1 MLAVPGAT
9 QARIANQLGPQPLP
23 SPTPSSPA
31 VTAPTDPNTLHGQ
44 PGPLHTQVQQNI
56 ATTLQ
61 QINEV
66 STQYNQRAQGKAA
79 IQHGMDDVRQRF
91 NEGYKD
97 DQFKNIGKTQQA
109 MQELQRLHASGR
121 ISDDQTAQ
129 RLGQITD
136 RFKTEFE
143 RVSAAQQDN
152 GEWGLMVKNVG
163 RGLTVVV
170 AGVGGTVAGTP
181 ALGGVAAVGAGM
193 GFDLLD
199 AALFT
204 GDPNSGFT
212 SKLQVNS
219 LGSVA
224 GLALRGEEVRTTD
237 VIQGGLG
244 TAGDFFTGRFAGQSM
259 NNINSLRTNPGSLR
273 LTGNAVTNGFNLMR
287 VNVTTTLQQTTV
299 NTVLQAGK
307 IEANAD
313 LNAQQKAEAHAQNG
327 RSIPGQLVSA
337 NVGNLLGGAINFR
350 DSRVLD
356 VFAQGTGDT
365 AINLAQASW
374 DKGFNGDGF
383 ALNPRETVQSIA
395 QGYMGQFLPSPD
407 NTLPRPAGTTDTPAA
422 NPFHAGDPYSTMAA
436 YGVTPTLSLA
446 QVAAAQ
452 RVGLVAMHSNPP
464 DGVNSS
470 GTPSVPPQ
478 RSATPPRLA
487 SDFTVASGQSFNT
500 FGQNINPL
508 LRDIGRDLIEGPLH
522 MPRFEVGG
530 SEQQQ
535 VVQVNLAL
543 QQAGINPSGQPQDVQ
558 QVITMAR
565 ALDVSA
571 VPLAQQLATR
581 TAQVRT
587 AMQDVNSRNP
597 HAVDGEHS
605 LWSLAQGS
613 DYLTHVLAQGT
624 FVPARLMPVEVEPG
638 RIHDVQLG
646 QRLAQTSVLTD
657 LDGVFAYG
665 SKGLDVRV
673 DQPNNAANHVFV
685 PLGDQPLPRGPLQ
698 LRVQPGAD
706 GRDTLQVRG
715 PKHRQTLE
723 LPITPGQKALLE
735 RGAIGD
741 ARYVEGASAG
751 VFPPESMAFLH
762 NVSLQNIRT
771 GGELTGGLLLPRVNP
786 VSMRTMGVTPF
797 NETGTLVTE
806 FARSLSPGQVTFQ
819 VSPQRGGPIQVT
831 HPQGLPT
838 LQGLDIYS
846 GGTALTRGGTTQFFA
861 LNPRQQQAMQTVA
874 AALPDIVDNL
884 SNEYRLSPQ
893 SRQAFADGV
902 WPHPDSPAIVIPDI
916 VRTELNR
923 RTQDSHPDKLLPNL
937 QADIDRQL
945 AGLVNSLGM
954 RSFVN
959 LHHTPTGRTSTSDD
973 AVIFART
980 PEQEAQARALAQ
992 ARGEAYKPEAITT
1005 DWNLAPHSQK
1015 GMAVL
1020 DSVVNRLQDQYG
1032 IDLKAQ
1038 LAAQGHPYS
1047 SIARQSLPQF
1057 LQFLHDTVRPM
1068 ITTPDGNNVDLGRV
1082 IVPVDTYRE
1091 SGNQLSGTDASM
1103 IQAAA
1108 ALYGPQNTH
1117 VVQVSSAGR
1126 QPSERQFFT
1135 LNKTDRGDVRVDTP
1149 SVDPQGPH
1157 ADLAPTMYVRSQDEL
1172 GQMMREAYNNQLPL
1186 SQAEIAA
1193 VRNRSSPTTW
1203 SEYMSRNVFSS
1214 IAEKLL
1220 SGANKVVV
1228 HAFSSQGG
1236 GHTQRSMDPILAA
1249 IDAGVITN
1257 KDVVLLAL
1265 PPHWETDAGN
1275 EAKRLQKYEADL
1287 KGRGVNVVTVQHDR
1301 AVLGFYFPEGPSDNW
1316 RILQNFANMDAR
1328 EPWQTRVPAFGSAGK
1343 PVRYAEA
1350 FDAAAI
1356 MQQAITAAGSKDKFV
1371 VFTDMDPYVAR
1382 GALYQGIPRE
1392 RIIDLSNHILLVDR
1406 PTDEQL
1412 NNAFLNFANVPHAGR
1427 TSAFELNAL
1436 INKLPG
1442 VNETIDRLGIKAGT
1456 SKAAVRQ
1463 QVIDWFM
1470 RDGNRLDL
1478 KSDLDIT
1485 MAGSILVHP
1494 DASPQSIDRVVV
1506 LYLNKYTNP
1515 LGQHIRDRLGNGDP
1529 NRSPDPNYAKTLF
1542 IVAGGSAFKQ
1552 ESGGNAL
1559 HAALLANADA
1569 FFSAGWG
1576 TTTEMHQLLL
1586 NGYQGKLVI
1595 APVESQNE
1603 QQTNVPLLRSALP
1616 NNLRPRVDSASNADD
1631 LKNKLDA
1638 LVRYQATTT
1647 SGLDGDMRSLFDTL
1661 RGERRVTDQTVNLLS
1676 GGTVLEGG
1684 NMPRGY
1690 NNRPTPLEQR
1700 LTAADIGI
1708 GQMTADET
1716 RLRDINTAQWRHPDN
1731 VASRRIVNAIVPAL
1745 DAACRGDTHF
1755 TVKMDRAYSAQPM
1768 TLRQLADALSNHDT
1782 ATRLL
1787 HANVQGPLARAMLTE
1802 VSNRLDE
1809 LANAGPAQLRQLAE
1823 SFKHDFANERFFLG
1837 Y

>member
-1 MLAVPGAT
+1 VLAVPGAT

-79 IQHGMDDVRQRF
+79 IQHGMDDVRQLF

-97 DQFKNIGKTQQA
+97 DQFKNIGKTQEA

-152 GEWGLMVKNVG
+152 AEWGLMVKNVG

-204 GDPNSGFT
+204 SDPNSGFT
-212 SKLQVNS
+212 PKLQVNS

-237 VIQGGLG
+237 VLQGGLG

-273 LTGNAVTNGFNLMR
+273 FTGNAVTNGFNLMR
-287 VNVTTTLQQTTV
+287 VNFATTLQQTTV

-313 LNAQQKAEAHAQNG
+313 LNAQQKSEAHEQNA

-337 NVGNLLGGAINFR
+337 NAGNFLGGTINFR

-383 ALNPRETVQSIA
+383 ALNSREMVQSIA

-407 NTLPRPAGTTDTPAA
+407 NTLQRPVGTADTPAA
-422 NPFHAGDPYSTMAA
+422 NPLHAGDPYSTMAA
-436 YGVTPTLSLA
+436 YGVTPTLSLE

-452 RVGLVAMHSNPP
+452 RVGLVAMYSNPP
-464 DGVNSS
+464 GGVSSS

-478 RSATPPRLA
+478 QSATPPRLA

-508 LRDIGRDLIEGPLH
+508 LRNIHRDLIEGPLH
-522 MPRFEVGG
+522 MPRFEAGG

-535 VVQVNLAL
+535 VAQVNVAL
-543 QQAGINPSGQPQDVQ
+543 RQAGINPSGQPQAAQ
-558 QVITMAR
+558 QIITMAR

-571 VPLAQQLATR
+571 VPLAQQLAGR
-581 TAQVRT
+581 TAQTRT
-587 AMQDVNSRNP
+587 AMQEVNSRNS
-597 HAVDGEHS
+597 HNVDGQHNV
-605 LWSLAQGS
+605 WSLAQGT

-624 FVPARLMPVEVEPG
+624 FVTARTMPVEVEPG
-638 RIHDVQLG
+638 QIYDVQLG

-657 LDGVFAYG
+657 LDGVLAYA

-673 DQPNNAANHVFV
+673 DQANNTANHVFV
-685 PLGDQPLPRGPLQ
+685 PLGDQPLPLGPLQ
-698 LRVQPGAD
+698 PRVQPGAD
-706 GRDTLQVRG
+706 GSHTLQVRD
-715 PKHRQTLE
+715 PEQQQTLE
-723 LPITPGQKALLE
+723 LPITPAQKALLE

-786 VSMRTMGVTPF
+786 ISMRTMGVTPF

-819 VSPQRGGPIQVT
+819 MSPQRGGPIQVT
-831 HPQGLPT
+831 RPQGVPT

-846 GGTALTRGGTTQFFA
+846 GGTAVTRGGTTQFFA

-874 AALPDIVDNL
+874 AALPDIVNNL
-884 SNEYRLSPQ
+884 SNEYRLSPP

-916 VRTELNR
+916 VRTELNQ

-945 AGLVNSLGM
+945 GGLINSLGM
-954 RSFVN
+954 RGFVN

-980 PEQEAQARALAQ
+980 PEQEAGARALAQ

-1068 ITTPDGNNVDLGRV
+1068 ITAPDGNNVDLGRV

-1108 ALYGPQNTH
+1108 ALYGRENTH
-1117 VVQVSSAGR
+1117 VVHVSSAGR

-1135 LNKTDRGDVRVDTP
+1135 FDLRNTGDVRVDTP
-1149 SVDPQGPH
+1149 SVDPLGPN

-1172 GQMMREAYNNQLPL
+1172 GQMMRDAYNNQLPL

-1193 VRNRSSPTTW
+1193 VRNRSWPATW
-1203 SEYMSRNVFSS
+1203 SEYMSRTVFTG
-1214 IAEKLL
+1214 AEQNLL
-1220 SGANKVVV
+1220 SGADKVYV

-1249 IDAGVITN
+1249 IDTGVITD

-1265 PPHWETDAGN
+1265 PPHWESDKGN
-1275 EAKRLQKYEADL
+1275 EADRLQKYEADL
-1287 KGRGVNVVTVQHDR
+1287 KKRGINFVTVQQDR
-1301 AVLGFYFPEGPSDNW
+1301 AVLGFYKPDGPSDNW
-1316 RILQNFANMDAR
+1316 RILQNFASMDAR
-1328 EPWQTRVPAFGSAGK
+1328 EPWQTRVPEYGSFDPKGGSK
-1343 PVRYAEA
+1343 QPVRYAVA

-1356 MQQAITAAGSKDKFV
+1356 MQQAVAAAGSKDKFV
-1371 VFTDMDPYVAR
+1371 VFTDMDPYIAR
-1382 GALYQGIPRE
+1382 GALYQGIPRQQ
-1392 RIIDLSNHILLVDR
+1392 IIDLSNHILLVDR
-1406 PTDEQL
+1406 TTDNHL
-1412 NNAFLNFANVPHAGR
+1412 NNAFLNWANVPHAGS
-1427 TSAFELNAL
+1427 TSAIELNDG

-1442 VNETIDRLGIKAGT
+1442 VNETIARLNMEADT
-1456 SKAAVRQ
+1456 SQVAARQ

-1470 RDGNRLDL
+1470 GDGNKWDL
-1478 KSDLDIT
+1478 ASDDKIT
-1485 MAGSILVHP
+1485 TAGSILVHP
-1494 DASPQSIDRVVV
+1494 RATPQSIDRVVV
-1506 LYLNKYTNP
+1506 LYINDYTDP
-1515 LGQHIRDRLGNGDP
+1515 LGQHIRNRLNAGDE
-1529 NRSPDPNYAKTLF
+1529 NYAKTLF
-1542 IVAGGSAFKQ
+1542 IVAGRSAFK
-1552 ESGGNAL
+1552 SGGNAL

-1569 FFSAGWG
+1569 VFSAGWG
-1576 TTTEMHQLLL
+1576 TTTEMHQLLT
-1586 NGYQGKLVI
+1586 NGYQGRLII
-1595 APVESQNE
+1595 APVENQNE
-1603 QQTNVPLLRSALP
+1603 QLTNVPLLRSALP
-1616 NNLRPRVDSASNADD
+1616 SDLRNRVESASNAGDLKAKLDD
-1631 LKNKLDA
+1631 L
-1638 LVRYQATTT
+1638 VSYQATTT
-1647 SGLDGDMRSLFDTL
+1647 SGLNGDMGSLFNTL
-1661 RGERRVTDQTVNLLS
+1661 SGERRVTDQTVNLLS
-1676 GGTVLEGG
+1676 GGNLPRDDAGG
-1684 NMPRGY
+1684 
-1690 NNRPTPLEQR
+1690 PTPLEQR
-1700 LTAADIGI
+1700 LTQARIGI
-1708 GQMTADET
+1708 GQMTTDET
-1716 RLRDINTAQWRHPDN
+1716 RLRTMNTAQWRDYDN
-1731 VASRRIVNAIVPAL
+1731 LASRRIVNAIVPAL
-1745 DAACRGDTHF
+1745 DAALKGDTHF
-1755 TVKMDRAYSAQPM
+1755 TVKMDRSYSAQPM
-1768 TLRQLADALSNHDT
+1768 TLRQLADALNIDVTT
-1782 ATRLL
+1782 ANAARLL
-1787 HANVQGPLARAMLTE
+1787 HANVEGRGARALLTE

-1809 LANAGPAQLRQLAE
+1809 LANADPAQRRQLAE
-1823 SFKHDFANERFFLG
+1823 EFIHDFANHRFFLG